1 MNTGSNPG
9 LVEVIIFQSTNC
21 RNRILDLVE
30 SELVFY
36 VSNSVYNNNN
46 NKQNTLRMWLS
57 NFIINTCESVLRL
70 LT

>member
-9 LVEVIIFQSTNC
+9 LVEVIIFQSTNWK
-21 RNRILDLVE
+21 NLILDLVE

-57 NFIINTCESVLRL
+57 IFIINTSESVLCL
-70 LT
+70 LA